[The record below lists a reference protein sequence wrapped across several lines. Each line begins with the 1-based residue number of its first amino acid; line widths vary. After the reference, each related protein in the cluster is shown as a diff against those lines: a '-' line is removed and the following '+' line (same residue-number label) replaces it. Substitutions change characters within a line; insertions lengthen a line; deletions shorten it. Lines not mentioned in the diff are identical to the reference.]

1 VRVLCDAFTNIN
13 VERQRT
19 APWGLFGGENGA
31 TAKALVKQSPDEA
44 GAWLTKKPNYPLK
57 KDGSVT
63 FFTAG
68 GGGYGAATERSCALV
83 DRDRRLGYVSTN
95 PTR

>member
-1 VRVLCDAFTNIN
+1 MRSTNIN

-19 APWGLFGGENGA
+19 APWGLFDGECGA
-31 TAKALVKQSPDEA
+31 KAQALVKQSPDDP

-57 KDGSVT
+57 QGGSVT

-68 GGGYGAATERSCALV
+68 GGGYGTASERA
-83 DRDRRLGYVSTN
+83 
-95 PTR
+95 